1 MPILIIYFLP
11 INSKQMKAIKII
23 ATAFLALTVS
33 VLTFAQ
39 APSTRTETIKVSG
52 KCEMC
57 KSKIEKAAKI
67 DGVSKAEWNTDSKVL
82 TLAYNPSKVTS
93 DAVQKNIAAVGYD
106 TEKFKATDAV
116 YKSLPSCCQY
126 DRNGSASKGTSEDCK

>member
-1 MPILIIYFLP
+1 
-11 INSKQMKAIKII
+11 MKFI
-23 ATAFLALTVS
+23 ATAVLAVTVS

-39 APSTRTETIKVSG
+39 AQSDKTETIKVSG

-57 KSKIEKAAKI
+57 KSKIESAAKI
-67 DGVSKAEWNTDSKVL
+67 EGVSKAEWNTDSKVL

-93 DAVQKNIAAVGYD
+93 DAVQKSIAAVGYD

-126 DRNGSASKGTSEDCK
+126 DRTGSASKGTSESCK

>member
-1 MPILIIYFLP
+1 
-11 INSKQMKAIKII
+11 MKTIKFI
-23 ATAFLALTVS
+23 ATAVLAITVS

-39 APSTRTETIKVSG
+39 APSTKTETIKVSG

-57 KSKIEKAAKI
+57 KSKIEKAAQI
-67 DGVSKAEWNTDSKVL
+67 DGVSKAEWNKDSKIL

-93 DAVQKNIAAVGYD
+93 DAVQKSIAGVGYD
-106 TEKFKATDAV
+106 TEKFKATDAA

-126 DRNGSASKGTSEDCK
+126 DRTGKASKGTSESCK